1 MPNRIEELEQE
12 IEDLMT
18 QHEVVLELKNLKIEE
33 LESEIKYLLNGF
45 NLLHNENNIKDD
57 LEDKNQ
63 LLNDEN
69 DRLKLSLMFSKH

>member
-45 NLLHNENNIKDD
+45 D
-57 LEDKNQ
+57 
-63 LLNDEN
+63 
-69 DRLKLSLMFSKH
+69 